1 MKCVH
6 MTCHQCDD
14 AQVAELNA
22 ALVNARGEMI
32 AALAEEKAA
41 VEAADRLTKERDEAV
56 EALES
61 LEAAILEV
69 LPYQYDDGT
78 DEEADPG
85 ECLGY
90 AAEELAE
97 LRKKVA
103 AASALEAVIA
113 TSASVEA
120 QLRQERDEARAKYQW
135 MVDRACDERLD
146 GYRELGARA
155 AAAENERDALL
166 YRVDSLTAALR
177 GLLLSRDAS
186 WTGGHDWK
194 EAVDDAIKAL
204 GIESL
209 EDA

>member
-1 MKCVH
+1 

-14 AQVAELNA
+14 AQVAELKA
-22 ALVNARGEMI
+22 ALVNARGELI
-32 AALAEEKAA
+32 ASLAEEKAA

-120 QLRQERDEARAKYQW
+120 QLRQERDEARAE
-135 MVDRACDERLD
+135 VERLLLERNAAFD
-146 GYRELGARA
+146 DNARLRSA
-155 AAAENERDALL
+155 LRSCADIGEARVAKVVRDALTQDFEKPA
-166 YRVDSLTAALR
+166 DSVVTAGDLIGLR
-177 GLLLSRDAS
+177 R
-186 WTGGHDWK
+186 
-194 EAVDDAIKAL
+194 E
-204 GIESL
+204 
-209 EDA
+209 